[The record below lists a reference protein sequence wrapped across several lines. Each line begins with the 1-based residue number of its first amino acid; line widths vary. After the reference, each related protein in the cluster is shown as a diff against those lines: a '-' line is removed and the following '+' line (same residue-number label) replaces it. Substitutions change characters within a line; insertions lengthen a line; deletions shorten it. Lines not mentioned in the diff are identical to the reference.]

1 MVFGE
6 PGREGGDRASDLCAS
21 GGESPPNTNP
31 SPCPSPRAGRGAGW
45 GLGGANAPSPA
56 RRRLLGYLSGL
67 LSAAIA
73 AALGLPLARFYVG
86 NAFKPRAARWLRLG
100 PAASVHP
107 NQPALFTVSYVD
119 QDGWRE
125 NTARQEVYA
134 VTQNGKDFIVFSNVC
149 THLGCPVHWDD
160 TRTAFLCPC
169 HGGVFGV
176 NGQVL
181 HGPPPRPLT
190 ELHHRMENGDIY
202 IQVGEA

>member
-6 PGREGGDRASDLCAS
+6 PAHEGDGEDEGARPGDQVSRAAAKPPQSAS
-21 GGESPPNTNP
+21 EG
-31 SPCPSPRAGRGAGW
+31 
-45 GLGGANAPSPA
+45 APSVREAALPA
-56 RRRLLGYLSGL
+56 AVITRRRLLGYLSGL

-73 AALGLPLARFYVG
+73 AALGLPLARLYVG

-134 VTQNGKDFIVFSNVC
+134 VTQNGKDFVVFSNVC
-149 THLGCPVHWDD
+149 THLGCPIHWDD
-160 TRTAFLCPC
+160 TRAAFICPC
-169 HGGVFGV
+169 HGGVFGM

-190 ELHHRMENGDIY
+190 QVRYRMENGDIY
-202 IQVGEA
+202 VQVGEV